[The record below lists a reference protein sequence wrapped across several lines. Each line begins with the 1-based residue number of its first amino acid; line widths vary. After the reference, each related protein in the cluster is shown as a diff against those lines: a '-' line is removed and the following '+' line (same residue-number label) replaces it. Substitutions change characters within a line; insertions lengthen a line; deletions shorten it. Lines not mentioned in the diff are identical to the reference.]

1 MEETVC
7 YGEERNDPEV
17 ICLAHK
23 IVDVLDGVNAKMALL
38 AASAVVQRIIL
49 YATKDKALQENIAQ
63 WFIDSLKK
71 GIETRQKEGSNNYTT
86 KGNEEK
92 RNG

>member
-17 ICLAHK
+17 ICLANK
-23 IVDVLDGVNAKMALL
+23 IVAVLDGVKADKALQ
-38 AASAVVQRIIL
+38 AASHVVQGIIL
-49 YATKDKALQENIAQ
+49 YATKDKSLQENIAQ

-71 GIETRQKEGSNNYTT
+71 GIETRQKEESNNYTT
-86 KGNEEK
+86 EGNEEK